1 MQTPWGALALFL
13 GLAVGLP
20 VFFLVFF
27 ARTFGH
33 AIDRCQVS
41 TGSAGTTRLADLPAN
56 ASTSEPK
63 RTVPGRWR

>member
-13 GLAVGLP
+13 GLAVGP
-20 VFFLVFF
+20 PAFFLVFL

-41 TGSAGTTRLADLPAN
+41 AGSNLKFTGLTQNLGQL
-56 ASTSEPK
+56 
-63 RTVPGRWR
+63 

>member
-20 VFFLVFF
+20 AFFLVFL

-41 TGSAGTTRLADLPAN
+41 VGTTRLADLPAN